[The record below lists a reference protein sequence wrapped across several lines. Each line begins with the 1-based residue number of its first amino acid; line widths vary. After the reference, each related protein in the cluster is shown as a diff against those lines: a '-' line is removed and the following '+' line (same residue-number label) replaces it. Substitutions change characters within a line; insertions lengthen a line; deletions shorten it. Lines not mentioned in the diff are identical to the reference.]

1 MDQDTAPASV
11 EKANVSQAEGQDPE
25 AVQKA
30 LEAVNK
36 IVSSVVSLVKAKAKP
51 MADDDEEEDPKAPP
65 FKAKKAEEEKK
76 PVEKSEEKPVE
87 KKTEEVV
94 KSAED
99 ALNELGDSIKKAARL
114 TPARIEKIRE
124 AMETLK
130 LVIEGVEQGT
140 SPSTKTPD
148 GSFGASQVKPTGT
161 EPKPVVKSEG
171 GDAFDRIV
179 KALEGLG
186 DEVKKAIGGLTE
198 RVDNIEKA
206 KPAPAGEGEQGTQT
220 KTVSKSMWG
229 GVI

>member
-1 MDQDTAPASV
+1 MDQDNAPASV
-11 EKANVSQAEGQDPE
+11 EKASVLQAEGQDPE

-36 IVSSVVSLVKAKAKP
+36 IVGSVVSLVTKAKGKP
-51 MADDDEEEDPKAPP
+51 MADDEEEEGDSKAPP
-65 FKAKKAEEEKK
+65 FKAKKAEEK
-76 PVEKSEEKPVE
+76 PVEKSEEKPAE

-140 SPSTKTPD
+140 APSTKTPE
-148 GSFGASQVKPTGT
+148 GSFGATGVKPPT
-161 EPKPVVKSEG
+161 EKPVIKSAEG
-171 GDAFDRIV
+171 GDALERIT

-186 DEVKKAIGGLTE
+186 EEVKKAIGGLND
-198 RVDNIEKA
+198 RIDSIEKA
-206 KPAPAGEGEQGTQT
+206 KPAPAGEGESGTQT
-220 KTVSKSMWG
+220 KTTQKSLWG
-229 GVI
+229 GII